1 MRAYVALG
9 SNLGDTRQQLE
20 RAMEALASLPQTE
33 LVARSRLYRT
43 PPWGVIDQPE
53 FLNAV
58 VAIETALPPHEL
70 LDALLAIE
78 RAAGRQREGRRWGP
92 RTLDLDL
99 LHVAGQSVSSE
110 RLNLP
115 HPHIADRAFVLLPL
129 YEVAPTLEIP
139 GQGKVAELLRT
150 VDTQGCT
157 PLEGLS
163 LEPRP
168 FRA

>member
-9 SNLGDTRQQLE
+9 SNLGDSKQHLLD
-20 RAMEALASLPQTE
+20 AMEALAALPHSE
-33 LVARSRLYRT
+33 MMARSRIYRT
-43 PPWGVIDQPE
+43 PPWGVVDQPD

-58 VAIETALPPHEL
+58 VALETSLEPHEL

-78 RAAGRQREGRRWGP
+78 RAAGRQRNGERWGP

-99 LHVAGQSVSSE
+99 LYVGDRTVNDE

-129 YEVAPTLEIP
+129 HDVAPDLVIP
-139 GQGKVAELLRT
+139 GQGKVADLLRA
-150 VDTQGCT
+150 VDTQGCK
-157 PLEGLS
+157 PL
-163 LEPRP
+163 
-168 FRA
+168 A